1 MTKFFKIGFLR
12 KHWKWQISSVIAFYP
27 LDSNSDQLDFLWI
40 ERSVL
45 EWRKAQ
51 CLKITQN
58 VAFEFFKSIFW
69 HFWITQNVNV
79 AHFVRNIE
87 CDYFCKFSN
96 TVLRKGLISRLLLLA
111 SRDATLR
118 GSSTTSRILPNVIQ
132 ERKGQWSHW
141 QHLCS
146 WKAFF
151 SILSYMMWNL
161 LKLIEFSEDLAWK
174 LFAETKFNFYSTTF
188 VTFFHG
194 VWKS

>member
-1 MTKFFKIGFLR
+1 M
-12 KHWKWQISSVIAFYP
+12 
-27 LDSNSDQLDFLWI
+27 
-40 ERSVL
+40 
-45 EWRKAQ
+45 
-51 CLKITQN
+51 
-58 VAFEFFKSIFW
+58 
-69 HFWITQNVNV
+69 
-79 AHFVRNIE
+79 
-87 CDYFCKFSN
+87 
-96 TVLRKGLISRLLLLA
+96 LRKGLISRLLLLA

-194 VWKS
+194 VWKSEKKVAFNIASEVKFTFWVDKSLLKMPKMVHFGEFFENWSLQSNSATRQVTFIRTKIVPKLKNSNAIF